1 MLLRRHKREQK
12 LKEMIANRK
21 PVEESDVVSQQIEP
35 ESEKVYTKT
44 EINRMSTA
52 DLKELAINTGVEG
65 ANSMTGAELKTY
77 LINLFGL

>member
-21 PVEESDVVSQQIEP
+21 PVEESDMSNQQIEP

>member
-21 PVEESDVVSQQIEP
+21 PVEESDMTGQQIEP